1 MDKILMDK
9 ILIDVCVLKAPAK
22 CEYITGPFS
31 AMFFCEY
38 EGTCAYK
45 VKYALTEVKNDTK

>member
-1 MDKILMDK
+1 MDK
-9 ILIDVCVLKAPAK
+9 ILIDVCVLKARAK

-31 AMFFCEY
+31 AMFFFCEY